1 MLMYWVI
8 LFFLLALISRLLL
21 RLPPAL
27 WRVLFALP
35 YLGALNESL
44 KPFVQQS
51 WPFPRDGLSDFFASI
66 VAGIGLCVCIYA
78 GAYFKSYEKKRFF
91 PLFFAFT
98 GSMLGVLW
106 ADNIFMFYGFW
117 EATGFCSFLLIGFKF
132 TDFDVRKGA
141 TQALI
146 VNVAGGLCLL
156 LALLIMAQVSGSH
169 SLVEILYDKR
179 KLMQDNNLLMLMIL
193 LAAMIKSAQFPFH
206 FWLPG
211 AMVAPT
217 PASAF
222 LHSATMVKLGV
233 FLLARFSPVF
243 DENMDWVFILS
254 LVGAVTLIW
263 GMIVSLTKND
273 LKQLFAW
280 TTVSSL
286 GGMCILVGLHVSYSW
301 TAFFS
306 YVLAH
311 SFYKASL
318 FLCVGNIDKQMGGR
332 SMEHISGLIRRMP
345 VTSLAMLM
353 ALGSMMGLPFSMGF
367 LGKEY
372 LLKSALQLEGSGSL
386 LVVAL
391 VGASILSIVVGYRLI
406 RLVFRRPTDSRRLKE
421 APASMWAPPLVL
433 ASAGWVSGFFLDD
446 INKYFLSPVV
456 SSILLQ
462 PVDMNLEMWT
472 GVNLA
477 LVLSVVSLLS
487 GIFLALRYAGTMTK
501 VAMGLKKFVKPSPRV
516 GIVGSLSKKL
526 MDRLQNG
533 RLSYYILWLLIPC
546 FLGLSLL
553 VPPPA
558 QIFAFESHGL
568 SYLQTVPFLIVLMG
582 LMPMLLS
589 AQPLMQIIGLGVLGF
604 GVSLFYLSAGATD
617 LAMTQMAVEAL
628 SVLVLTLSLIFLRTN
643 PSGFSWFYKI
653 VRTVVTASAF
663 LGTLLLCALLREGK
677 NPSRVAE
684 FFTENAFPL
693 GKGLN
698 VVNVIL
704 VDFRALDTFG
714 EITVL
719 GIVAAGIHFLF
730 LRKQKLNMTF
740 KNSAI
745 LTTSMKVFAPLF
757 GLISLIVLF
766 RGHNAPG
773 GGFIGGLLLAISY
786 AFSAL
791 VMGESWMRRRLLL
804 KPMTW
809 MVWGLSFALSAA
821 VLPTL
826 QNQALFKAQWLEG
839 LSWLGTP
846 LLFDLGI
853 YLLVLG
859 MGTSL
864 FLSFFRRDV

>member
-1 MLMYWVI
+1 MYWVA
-8 LFFLLALISRLLL
+8 LFFLLALTCRLLL
-21 RLPPAL
+21 KLPPAL

-44 KPFVQQS
+44 KPFIQQS
-51 WPFPRDGLSDFFASI
+51 WPFPRDGLSDFFACI

-78 GAYFKSYEKKRFF
+78 GTYFKSYEKKRFF

-106 ADNIFMFYGFW
+106 ADNIFVFYGFW
-117 EATGFCSFLLIGFKF
+117 EATGICSFLLIGFKF
-132 TDFDVRKGA
+132 TDFEVRKGA

-169 SLVEILYDKR
+169 SLLEILYDKR

-233 FLLARFSPVF
+233 FLLARFSPLF
-243 DENMDWVFILS
+243 DQNMDWVFILS

-301 TAFFS
+301 KAFFS

-345 VTSLAMLM
+345 VTSLALLM

-372 LLKSALQLEGSGSL
+372 LFKSALQLEGSGSL

-391 VGASILSIVVGYRLI
+391 IGASILSIVVGYRLI
-406 RLVFRRPTDSRRLKE
+406 LLLFRRPTDSRRLKE
-421 APASMWAPPLVL
+421 APPSMWLPPLLL
-433 ASAGWVSGFFLDD
+433 ASAGWISGFFLDD

-456 SSILLQ
+456 SSIVLQ
-462 PVDMNLEMWT
+462 PVDLNLEMWT

-477 LVLSVVSLLS
+477 LVLSVVSLMS
-487 GIFLALRYAGTMTK
+487 GTFLALRYSGTMTK
-501 VAMGLKKFVKPSPRV
+501 VAMWLKRLLKPSPRV

-533 RLSYYILWLLIPC
+533 RLSYYILWLLVPS
-546 FLGLSLL
+546 FLGFSLW

-558 QIFAFESHGL
+558 EIFAFQPQGL
-568 SYLQTVPFLIVLMG
+568 SYLQMIPFVIVLMG

-589 AQPLMQIIGLGVLGF
+589 ARPLMKIIGLGVLGF

-628 SVLVLTLSLIFLRTN
+628 SVLVLTLSLVFLRTN

-653 VRTVVTASAF
+653 VRTVITAAAF

-677 NPSRVAE
+677 NASRVAE
-684 FFTENAFPL
+684 FFNENALPL

-719 GIVAAGIHFLF
+719 GIVAIGIHFLF
-730 LRKQKLNMTF
+730 LRKQKLAMTF
-740 KNSAI
+740 KESAI
-745 LTTSMKVFAPLF
+745 LSTSMKVFAPLF
-757 GLISLIVLF
+757 ALISLMVLF

-786 AFSAL
+786 AFAAL
-791 VMGESWMRRRLLL
+791 VMGEVWMRRWLVF

-809 MVWGLSFALSAA
+809 MILGLAFAFSAA
-821 VLPTL
+821 IFPTL
-826 QNQALFKAQWLEG
+826 QSEALFKAQW
-839 LSWLGTP
+839 SDRVAWMGTP
-846 LLFDLGI
+846 LIFDLGV

>member
-1 MLMYWVI
+1 MYWVV
-8 LFFLLALISRLLL
+8 LFFILALTSRLLL
-21 RLPPAL
+21 NLPPAL

-35 YLGALNESL
+35 FLGALNESL
-44 KPFVQQS
+44 KPFIQQS

-66 VAGIGLCVCIYA
+66 VAVIGLCVCIYA
-78 GAYFKSYEKKRFF
+78 GTYFKSHEKKRFF

-106 ADNIFMFYGFW
+106 ADNIFVFYGFW
-117 EATGFCSFLLIGFKF
+117 EATGICSFLLIGFKF
-132 TDFDVRKGA
+132 TDFEVRKGA

-169 SLVEILYDKR
+169 SLLEILYDKR

-233 FLLARFSPVF
+233 FLLARFSPIFELNV
-243 DENMDWVFILS
+243 DWIFILS

-301 TAFFS
+301 KAFFS

-318 FLCVGNIDKQMGGR
+318 FLCVGNIDKQLGGR
-332 SMEHISGLIRRMP
+332 SMEHVSGLIRRMP
-345 VTSLAMLM
+345 VTSLAFLM

-372 LLKSALQLEGSGSL
+372 LLKSALQLEGSASL

-391 VGASILSIVVGYRLI
+391 LGASILSIVVGYRLI
-406 RLVFRRPTDSRRLKE
+406 LLIFRRPTDSRRLKE
-421 APASMWAPPLVL
+421 APPSMWLPPLLL
-433 ASAGWVSGFFLDD
+433 ASAGWISGFFLDD

-456 SSILLQ
+456 SSIVLQ
-462 PVDMNLEMWT
+462 PVDLNLEMWT

-477 LVLSVVSLLS
+477 LVLSVVSLMS
-487 GIFLALRYAGTMTK
+487 GTFLALRYSGTMTK
-501 VAMGLKKFVKPSPRV
+501 VAMWLKRLLKPSPRV

-533 RLSYYILWLLIPC
+533 RLSYYILWLLVPS
-546 FLGLSLL
+546 FLGLSLW

-558 QIFAFESHGL
+558 EIFAFQPQGL
-568 SYLQTVPFLIVLMG
+568 SYLQMIPFVIVLMG

-589 AQPLMQIIGLGVLGF
+589 ARPLMKIIGLGVLGF

-628 SVLVLTLSLIFLRTN
+628 SVLVLTLSLVFLRTN

-653 VRTVVTASAF
+653 VRTVITAAAF

-677 NPSRVAE
+677 NASRVAD
-684 FFTENAFPL
+684 FFNENALPL

-719 GIVAAGIHFLF
+719 GIVAIGIHFLF
-730 LRKQKLNMTF
+730 LRKQKPAMTF
-740 KNSAI
+740 KESAI
-745 LTTSMKVFAPLF
+745 LSTSMKVFAPLF
-757 GLISLIVLF
+757 ALISLIVLF

-786 AFSAL
+786 AFAAL
-791 VMGESWMRRRLLL
+791 VMGEVWMRRWLVF

-809 MVWGLSFALSAA
+809 MILGLVFAFSAA
-821 VLPTL
+821 IFPTL
-826 QNQALFKAQWLEG
+826 QSEALFKAQW
-839 LSWLGTP
+839 SDRVAWMGTP
-846 LLFDLGI
+846 LIFDLGV

>member
-1 MLMYWVI
+1 MYWVI
-8 LFFLLALISRLLL
+8 LFFLLALTSRLLL
-21 RLPPAL
+21 KLPPVL
-27 WRVLFALP
+27 WRTLFALP

-51 WPFPRDGLSDFFASI
+51 WPFPRDGLSDFFACI
-66 VAGIGLCVCIYA
+66 VAGIGLCVSIYA
-78 GAYFKSYEKKRFF
+78 GTYFKSYERKRFF

-98 GSMLGVLW
+98 GSMLGALW
-106 ADNIFMFYGFW
+106 ADNIFLFYGFW
-117 EATGFCSFLLIGFKF
+117 EATGICSFLLIGFKY

-141 TQALI
+141 KQALI
-146 VNVAGGLCLL
+146 INIAGGLCLL
-156 LALLIMAQVSGSH
+156 LALLIMAQISGSH
-169 SLVEILYDKR
+169 SLLEILYAKR
-179 KLMQDNNLLMLMIL
+179 SLMRDNNLLMLMIL

-217 PASAF
+217 PASAY

-233 FLLARFSPVF
+233 FLLARFSPLF
-243 DENMDWVFILS
+243 DQNMDWVFILS

-301 TAFFS
+301 KAFFS

-318 FLCVGNIDKQMGGR
+318 FLCVGNIDKQLGGR
-332 SMEHISGLIRRMP
+332 RMEHASGLIRRMP
-345 VTSLAMLM
+345 LTSLALLM

-372 LLKSALQLEGSGSL
+372 LFKSALQLEGAGSL

-391 VGASILSIVVGYRLI
+391 LGASILSIVVGYRLI
-406 RLVFRRPTDSRRLKE
+406 LLLFRRPTDSRRLKE
-421 APASMWAPPLVL
+421 APASMWFPPLLL
-433 ASAGWVSGFFLDD
+433 ASAGWISGFFLDD

-456 SSILLQ
+456 SSIVLQ
-462 PVDMNLEMWT
+462 PVDLNLEMWT
-472 GVNLA
+472 GINLA
-477 LVLSVVSLLS
+477 LVLSLVSLMS
-487 GIFLALRYAGTMTK
+487 GIFLALRYSGTMTK
-501 VAMGLKKFVKPSPRV
+501 VAVWLKKILNPSPRV

-526 MDRLQNG
+526 IDRLQNG
-533 RLSYYILWLLIPC
+533 RLSHYLLWFLVPG
-546 FLGLSLL
+546 FLGLSLW
-553 VPPPA
+553 VPPPTE
-558 QIFAFESHGL
+558 IFAFHPKGL
-568 SYLQTVPFLIVLMG
+568 SYLQMIPFVIVLMG
-582 LMPMLLS
+582 LLPMLLS
-589 AQPLMQIIGLGVLGF
+589 VRPLMQIIGLGVLGF

-628 SVLVLTLSLIFLRTN
+628 SVLLLTLSLVFLRSN
-643 PSGFSWFYKI
+643 PSGFSWFYKLARSVI
-653 VRTVVTASAF
+653 TACAF

-677 NPSRVAE
+677 MPSRVAE
-684 FFTENAFPL
+684 FFNENALPL
-693 GKGLN
+693 GRGRN

-719 GIVAAGIHFLF
+719 GIVAVGIHFLY
-730 LRKQKLNMTF
+730 LRKQKLSMTF
-740 KNSAI
+740 QESAI

-757 GLISLIVLF
+757 ALISWIVLL

-773 GGFIGGLLLAISY
+773 GGFIGGLVLAVSF
-786 AFSAL
+786 AFAAL
-791 VMGESWMRRRLLL
+791 VMGEEWMRRWLVLR
-804 KPMTW
+804 PMTW
-809 MVWGLSFALSAA
+809 MGLGLLLAFSAA
-821 VLPTL
+821 VYPVLRGEVL
-826 QNQALFKAQWLEG
+826 MKSHWFDRIE
-839 LSWLGTP
+839 WLGTP
-846 LLFDLGI
+846 LIFDVGV

-859 MGTSL
+859 LGTSL